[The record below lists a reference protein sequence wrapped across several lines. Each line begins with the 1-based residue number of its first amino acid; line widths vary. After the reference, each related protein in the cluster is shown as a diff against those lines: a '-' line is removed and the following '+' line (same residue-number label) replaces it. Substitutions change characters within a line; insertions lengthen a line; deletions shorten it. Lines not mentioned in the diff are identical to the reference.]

1 MSITMSN
8 KSIFSVA
15 KTYGTSKNMTAIS
28 NAVEAVATLEAAHGI
43 IVGDIFE
50 VSSGWG
56 ALNGRLV
63 RAKVV
68 AVNDVTLEGIDTTS
82 VIKFPAGAGIGTIRE
97 VTAWDNVTQIESVST
112 SGGEQQFDNNSWL
125 DDDEEREI
133 PTIRSAR
140 GISLV
145 VTDDPSLAYVATL
158 RAAADAQ
165 TPIGLRIA
173 FTNGAKYL
181 ANVYATISDTP
192 DIERNKSLK
201 TKIDFRNSAR
211 GIRYAT

>member
-68 AVNDVTLEGIDTTS
+68 DVNDVTLEGIDTTS

-145 VTDDPSLAYVATL
+145 VTDDPSLVYVATL

-165 TPIGLRIA
+165 TPSACVSRSPMAPNTWRTSTRRSRTRRISS
-173 FTNGAKYL
+173 
-181 ANVYATISDTP
+181 ATV
-192 DIERNKSLK
+192 
-201 TKIDFRNSAR
+201 A
-211 GIRYAT
+211 